1 MKHYLKNYYQLSFG
15 LFVHFGLYSIEGK
28 GEWLYHVGENVDPE
42 EYFSLKDKF
51 NVYYLCY
58 DEGLK
63 KIEEEG
69 VKVIYIKNK
78 YFSCIALFLTYL
90 NTLLYKIFDY
100 DTGEI

>member
-51 NVYYLCY
+51 NV
-58 DEGLK
+58 K
-63 KIEEEG
+63 KDW
-69 VKVIYIKNK
+69 
-78 YFSCIALFLTYL
+78 LP
-90 NTLLYKIFDY
+90 LYHFDY
-100 DTGEI
+100 KTP